1 MLSQVVGVRIVLNCR
16 TSIWCHRTAWCGH
29 THLRGIR
36 GRTLTYPFPSL
47 SLLSLSPLISWLF
60 REYLSNPV
68 AGLFHQ
74 LLLLSRELFL
84 GILMAHSLT
93 LSRCHLGCHLIRN
106 FPDDPYL
113 LLIILCLLTLNIFV
127 CVIHNSCSLLAVLLP
142 NLHQMGAPKEQGSN
156 LVCAAVFPGINTV
169 SGSVL

>member
-1 MLSQVVGVRIVLNCR
+1 MIPDTYRWHLKWVKPCEEQSLTLRVVGVRIVLNCR

-93 LSRCHLGCHLIRN
+93 LSRCHLGCHLIRKL
-106 FPDDPYL
+106 PWRPLPPSYHSLSPYSEYFC
-113 LLIILCLLTLNIFV
+113 LC
-127 CVIHNSCSLLAVLLP
+127 HS
-142 NLHQMGAPKEQGSN
+142 
-156 LVCAAVFPGINTV
+156 
-169 SGSVL
+169 